1 MNKVRCIVCDID
13 YTLAVKGGMLMPLTK
28 KSLTVAHERG
38 IKIGL
43 ASGREI
49 DRKLINQD
57 VIWDLDFKFDFIIGM
72 NGGQVRDIENNN
84 YYSVDLMDIDYMK
97 KIISSVNDIVM
108 DNKIAVNVE
117 GGDNMYA
124 MNINEEL
131 IAVQKRKGV
140 VYLDASDN
148 IDLLCSKPAYKFLF
162 RSTKE
167 NCELIRKMVKKFYP
181 EELQCIETFPG
192 TIEVFKS
199 GYDKGTGLKMYADWN
214 SIDMEDIV
222 AFGDN
227 ENDIPMLKA
236 AGTGVAVSNATD
248 VTKKAADKV
257 SEYSCFEDGVGHY
270 LLDHIL

>member
-1 MNKVRCIVCDID
+1 
-13 YTLAVKGGMLMPLTK
+13 MPLTIK
-28 KSLTVAHERG
+28 ALTIAHERG

-49 DRKLINQD
+49 DRKLLNQD

-84 YYSVDLMDIDYMK
+84 YYSVDLMDRGYMK
-97 KIISSVNDIVM
+97 QIISSLFDTVM

-117 GGDNMYA
+117 GGNNMYA

-140 VYLDASDN
+140 VYLDATGN

-167 NCELIRKMVKKFYP
+167 NCELIRKKVKELYP
-181 EELQCIETFPG
+181 AKLQCIETFPG

-199 GYDKGTGLKMYADWN
+199 GYDKGTGLKMYAEWN
-214 SIDMEDIV
+214 NINMEDIV

-227 ENDIPMLKA
+227 ENDIPMLNI
-236 AGTGVAVSNATD
+236 AGIGVAVSNATD
-248 VTKKAADKV
+248 ITKMAADKI

-270 LLDHIL
+270 LLDHVL

>member
-13 YTLAVKGGMLMPLTK
+13 YTLAEKGGMLMPLTIK
-28 KSLTVAHERG
+28 AFTIAHDRG

-49 DRKLINQD
+49 DRKLLNQD
-57 VIWDLDFKFDFIIGM
+57 VIWNLDFKFDFIIGM
-72 NGGQVRDIENNN
+72 NGGQVRDMENNK
-84 YYSVDLMDIDYMK
+84 YFSVNLMDREYMK
-97 KIISSVNDIVM
+97 KIITSLFDIVM

-117 GGDNMYA
+117 GGNNMYA
-124 MNINEEL
+124 MNINQEL

-140 VYLDASDN
+140 VYLDATGN
-148 IDLLCSKPAYKFLF
+148 TDLLCSKPAYKFLF

-167 NCELIRKMVKKFYP
+167 NCELIRKKVRELYP
-181 EELQCIETFPG
+181 ADLQCIETFPG

-199 GYDKGTGLKMYADWN
+199 GYDKGTGLKMYAEWN
-214 SIDMEDIV
+214 NINMEDIV

-227 ENDIPMLKA
+227 ENDIPMLNT
-236 AGTGVAVSNATD
+236 AGIGVAVSNATD
-248 VTKKAADKV
+248 ITKMAADKI

-270 LLDHIL
+270 LLEHIL

>member
-1 MNKVRCIVCDID
+1 MNTVRCIVCDID
-13 YTLAVKGGMLMPLTK
+13 HTLAVKGGMLMPLTK

-124 MNINEEL
+124 ININEEL

-167 NCELIRKMVKKFYP
+167 NCELIRKRVKKFYP
-181 EELQCIETFPG
+181 EDVVPIFSKIDG
-192 TIEVFKS
+192 DIYFDTINGSEKNGESYLEVRI
-199 GYDKGTGLKMYADWN
+199 DN
-214 SIDMEDIV
+214 SSRLFDI
-222 AFGDN
+222 
-227 ENDIPMLKA
+227 IPM
-236 AGTGVAVSNATD
+236 
-248 VTKKAADKV
+248 DKSSYEEV
-257 SEYSCFEDGVGHY
+257 LNG
-270 LLDHIL
+270 